1 MICNDFIDNLV
12 DHLGSKSSFN
22 FFFQITLSMQE
33 NSWQRGLLN
42 NGFARPA
49 VRQLA
54 LLFEFFRCLL
64 NERLLVVRQVLKVDL
79 ENGVLFSMLTTAVDF

>member
-1 MICNDFIDNLV
+1 M
-12 DHLGSKSSFN
+12 
-22 FFFQITLSMQE
+22 SMQE
-33 NSWQRGLLN
+33 NPWQRGLLN

-64 NERLLVVRQVLKVDL
+64 NERLLVVKQVFKVDL
-79 ENGVLFSMLTTAVDF
+79 EDGIVVFHVDKGI